1 MERLGVCGNPTQL
14 SLFQG
19 IEIRDLAFAGKR
31 KLDSLGVV
39 APEREAAIVAARTIS
54 GLNLPGGCEVI
65 IPPTVRHEVGAD
77 ALAMMIKTGLLE
89 REETTLVTDFGTNA
103 EVALFHDGTVF
114 TGSTAAGPA
123 LEGQQI
129 TCGKLA
135 APWVIADLEPEG
147 PYHRLILLDDELL
160 PVRGDLVDLGKEG
173 VVEKVDTPRP
183 IGITGTGTI
192 AVVNQAM
199 AAGLIAL
206 PRITT
211 EDRRL
216 YLGEDIFFTE
226 EDLAEAGKAIGAVR
240 AGHMTL
246 CHEAGIAPE
255 DILTAYMSGA
265 SGTYVDAIKAQRI
278 GMIPPRIK
286 TVYQVGNTSLAMA
299 VDLTTDPGALG
310 MMSNLASRLRATHCM
325 FAASRTFQN
334 AYILELSYWI
344 EGMPMSD
351 YRKFLKKFGLAD
363 LPPVQGPPEIIH
375 TVKRD
380 IDVLGRLGLTVI
392 TAGR

>member
-1 MERLGVCGNPTQL
+1 VCGNPTQL

-54 GLNLPGGCEVI
+54 GLNLPGGCEVV

-77 ALAMMIKTGLLE
+77 ALAMMIKTGMLE
-89 REETTLVTDFGTNA
+89 REETSLVTDFGTNA
-103 EVALFHDGTVF
+103 EVALFHSGAVF

-129 TCGKLA
+129 ACGKLA
-135 APWVIADLEPEG
+135 APWVIADLEKEG

-160 PVRGDLVDLGKEG
+160 PVRGDLVDLGKKG
-173 VVEKVDTPRP
+173 VVEAADTPDP

-192 AVVNQAM
+192 AVVNRAM
-199 AAGLIAL
+199 AAGLIVL

-216 YLGEDIFFTE
+216 YLGKNIFFTE
-226 EDLAEAGKAIGAVR
+226 EDLGEAGKAIGAVR
-240 AGHMTL
+240 AGHITL
-246 CHEAGIAPE
+246 CREAGIAPE
-255 DILTAYMSGA
+255 EIRTAYMSGA
-265 SGTYVDAIKAQRI
+265 SGTYVDAIKAQQI
-278 GMIPPRIK
+278 GMIPPRVK

-299 VDLTTDPGALG
+299 GDLATDPGVLG
-310 MMSNLASRLRATHCM
+310 MMENMANKLRATHCM
-325 FAASRTFQN
+325 FAASKTFQK

-351 YRKFLKKFGLAD
+351 YRNFLKKYGLPD
-363 LPPVQGPPEIIH
+363 LPPVQDTPEIIR

-380 IDVLGRLGLTVI
+380 IDILGRTGLTVI
-392 TAGR
+392 TVGR